1 MAQVSCQQY
10 ACYLRNLFFKNAL
23 WSVCCSL
30 EKIGLIKMP
39 NWSVCELVVSREDEW
54 VQGATQMTK
63 DVDVTYHTTPSISQ
77 FLLDVVLTQ
86 Q

>member
-1 MAQVSCQQY
+1 MAQVSCWY
-10 ACYLRNLFFKNAL
+10 TCYLRNVVLNR

-30 EKIGLIKMP
+30 EKIGLIKCP
-39 NWSVCELVVSREDEW
+39 TGVFVSWSCRERDGVSR
-54 VQGATQMTK
+54 ATQMTK
-63 DVDVTYHTTPSISQ
+63 DVRRCVPYHILSAG